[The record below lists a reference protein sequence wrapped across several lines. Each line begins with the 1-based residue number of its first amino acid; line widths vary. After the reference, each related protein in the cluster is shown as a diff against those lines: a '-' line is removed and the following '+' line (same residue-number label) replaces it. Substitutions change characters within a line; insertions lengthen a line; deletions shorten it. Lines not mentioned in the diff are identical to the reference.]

1 MWAGVGPASPGS
13 SSEECPEED
22 GTSNYGSMAANN
34 AIVEEEDTV
43 KDDKDNG
50 LVDDPDKADSAIQ
63 TRAAKLFA
71 LLNK

>member
-1 MWAGVGPASPGS
+1 MGPASPGS

-43 KDDKDNG
+43 KDDKDDD
-50 LVDDPDKADSAIQ
+50 VDDDHDEADSAIQ
-63 TRAAKLFA
+63 AHAARMFA
-71 LLNK
+71 SLNK